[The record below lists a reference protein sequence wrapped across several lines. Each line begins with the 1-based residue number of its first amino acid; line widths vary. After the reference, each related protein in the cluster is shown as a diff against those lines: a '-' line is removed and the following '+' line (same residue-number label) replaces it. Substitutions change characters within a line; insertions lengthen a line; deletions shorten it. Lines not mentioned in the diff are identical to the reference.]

1 MFEAGADV
9 NVQDK
14 NGRTA
19 LMMATEEKHVEC
31 IRCLLKAG
39 ADVNIKDMYKRT
51 ALHKAIIANN
61 QEMVDVMLEF
71 GGDIYQE
78 DADGVNAVLMSRD
91 KNISVRR
98 GKILKYKEDLSKKIR
113 KKIFDWA
120 INQR

>member
-113 KKIFDWA
+113 KKIK
-120 INQR
+120 R